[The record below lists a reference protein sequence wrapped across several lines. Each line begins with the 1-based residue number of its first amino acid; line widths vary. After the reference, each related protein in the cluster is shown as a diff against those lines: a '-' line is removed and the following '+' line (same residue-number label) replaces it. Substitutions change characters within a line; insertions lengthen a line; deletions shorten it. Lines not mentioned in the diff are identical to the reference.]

1 MSSQVAIAKR
11 ALIKLGAG
19 TITSL
24 TDDGPKAVAL
34 NESFAPVRDA
44 ELRRRRWKFSIAR
57 ASLPALSATPAFGYS
72 YAYQVPDGFLRLL
85 QVGDYDLGAPLNDEF
100 AAAPTALYS
109 LEGRQ
114 ILTNLTAPLKVRYIQ
129 QVADVSQW
137 DAAFQEAIASR
148 LAYECCYRITQST
161 EREDRC
167 LRDYKMA
174 LQEAVR
180 ANALESAAERASDDT
195 WLRVRAGR

>member
-1 MSSQVAIAKR
+1 MASEVSIANR
-11 ALIKLGAG
+11 ALTKLGAG
-19 TITSL
+19 LITAL
-24 TDDGPKAVAL
+24 TDDDPKAVAM
-34 NESFAPVRDA
+34 NGAFAAVRDA
-44 ELRRRRWKFSIAR
+44 ELRRRRWKFSLAR
-57 ASLPALSATPAFGYS
+57 ASLPALSAAPAFGYS

-85 QVGDYDLGAPLNDEF
+85 QVGDFDLAAPLNDEF
-100 AAAPTALYS
+100 SFAPTALYS

-114 ILTNLTAPLKVRYIQ
+114 ILTSLTAPLKIRYVQ

-137 DAAFQEAIASR
+137 DAAFQEAIAAR

-167 LRDYKMA
+167 LRDYNLA
-174 LQEAVR
+174 VREASR

-195 WLRVRAGR
+195 WLMSRAGR